1 MIQSLAVL
9 VLLLFSCA
17 SEQNNG
23 SSQSTVTDSLARFNY
38 VLQFKGILPCADCP
52 GIETELTLVNDDLRY
67 VMKERYIDRSVTPR
81 VSTGEWTT
89 LRGYKDDED
98 AVVYWLDPESDHEQY
113 FLKTSDS
120 TILMLDRNEERIQS
134 SLNFT
139 LTKIFEKP

>member
-1 MIQSLAVL
+1 MKISLTIFMAL
-9 VLLLFSCA
+9 VLSCA
-17 SEQNNG
+17 SEKHNG
-23 SSQSTVTDSLARFNY
+23 GSLTPGADSLARFSF
-38 VLQFKGILPCADCP
+38 VQQFKGILPCADCP
-52 GIETELTLVNDDLRY
+52 GIETELTIVNDNLRY

-81 VSTGEWTT
+81 ITTGEWTT
-89 LRGYKDDED
+89 VRGYKDDED

-139 LTKIFEKP
+139 LTKTFEKP